1 MREDNP
7 FDDPAHFELPA
18 HVFLPSHPI
27 TAEPGLREAT
37 AYLTLHSIMLK
48 AHAMAKQSWA
58 DVSRDGDSFYTAVD
72 DSFFT
77 AVDDLDEKGGT
88 GLNPSHANDDLYD
101 DRSSLLPPRRPPM
114 PRGRATYDGMSTF
127 GVASKWGA
135 PSRAAAS
142 DTSVWLHDAADDDRT
157 AALDAHARAHDE
169 RTVDLSERI
178 VDLSERAV
186 DLSERTVALNER
198 AADDASLH
206 SIFHGHVARRP
217 PNARRATS
225 ASYTFRKPSAPF
237 VKPSAP
243 LSKPSA
249 PSRIL
254 SKPNASSSKPNASSS
269 KPNASSSKLSVPSY
283 TRRNTSASVLSGKR
297 ERKASMASAHFNEIH
312 EKIHRWGIKTHLEDE
327 DEDAVPLIGRDED
340 EEEEETAESDSDSS
354 PTSPTSTDPFT
365 SDSEDDSSSTSRSS
379 SPTSRSSSP
388 TSTAGDD
395 EVSPSPRRP
404 WWKRVVSCNGLL
416 GKRMRAPVVSAA
428 PQAGP
433 CSYA

>member
-58 DVSRDGDSFYTAVD
+58 DASRSD

-77 AVDDLDEKGGT
+77 AVDDSVFTTVDDLDEKGGIDM
-88 GLNPSHANDDLYD
+88 NPSHANDDLHD
-101 DRSSLLPPRRPPM
+101 DRSSLLPPHRPTM

-169 RTVDLSERI
+169 RTVDLSERAST
-178 VDLSERAV
+178 LEG
-186 DLSERTVALNER
+186 R

-243 LSKPSA
+243 
-249 PSRIL
+249 SRIL
-254 SKPNASSSKPNASSS
+254 SKPNASSS

-283 TRRNTSASVLSGKR
+283 TRRNTSASVLAGKR

-327 DEDAVPLIGRDED
+327 DEDVVPLIGGEEAD
-340 EEEEETAESDSDSS
+340 EEENNSDSNSS

-365 SDSEDDSSSTSRSS
+365 SDSDDDSTSRSS

-388 TSTAGDD
+388 MSTAGDD
-395 EVSPSPRRP
+395 EVSPSARRP

-416 GKRMRAPVVSAA
+416 GKRMRYSRL
-428 PQAGP
+428 G
-433 CSYA
+433 

>member
-58 DVSRDGDSFYTAVD
+58 DASRDDDSFYTAVD

-77 AVDDLDEKGGT
+77 AVDDLDEKAGIDMT
-88 GLNPSHANDDLYD
+88 PSHLHD
-101 DRSSLLPPRRPPM
+101 DRSSLLPPRRPTM

-127 GVASKWGA
+127 GVASKWSA
-135 PSRAAAS
+135 PSRAAVS
-142 DTSVWLHDAADDDRT
+142 DTSIWLHDAADDDRT
-157 AALDAHARAHDE
+157 AALDAHVRAHDE
-169 RTVDLSERI
+169 RTVDLS
-178 VDLSERAV
+178 
-186 DLSERTVALNER
+186 ER

-225 ASYTFRKPSAPF
+225 ASYTLR
-237 VKPSAP
+237 KPSAP

-254 SKPNASSSKPNASSS
+254 S

-283 TRRNTSASVLSGKR
+283 TRRNTSASVLSSKR
-297 ERKASMASAHFNEIH
+297 QRKASMASAHFNEIH

-327 DEDAVPLIGRDED
+327 DEDVVPLIGR
-340 EEEEETAESDSDSS
+340 EEEEEEEEEDNSGSNSS

-365 SDSEDDSSSTSRSS
+365 SDSDDDSTSRSS

-388 TSTAGDD
+388 TSTASND

-416 GKRMRAPVVSAA
+416 GRRIRYSRL
-428 PQAGP
+428 G
-433 CSYA
+433 

>member
-37 AYLTLHSIMLK
+37 AYLTLHSNMLK

-58 DVSRDGDSFYTAVD
+58 DASRDDDSFFTAVD
-72 DSFFT
+72 DSVFT
-77 AVDDLDEKGGT
+77 AVDDLDEKGGIDM
-88 GLNPSHANDDLYD
+88 NPAHDDDLHD
-101 DRSSLLPPRRPPM
+101 DRSSLLPPRRPTM
-114 PRGRATYDGMSTF
+114 TRGRATYDGMSTF
-127 GVASKWGA
+127 GVASKWSA

-142 DTSVWLHDAADDDRT
+142 DTSVWLLDAADDDRT
-157 AALDAHARAHDE
+157 AALDAHARAHDG
-169 RTVDLSERI
+169 RTVDLSER
-178 VDLSERAV
+178 
-186 DLSERTVALNER
+186 
-198 AADDASLH
+198 ASLH

-225 ASYTFRKPSAPF
+225 ASYTFRKPSAP
-237 VKPSAP
+237 
-243 LSKPSA
+243 
-249 PSRIL
+249 SRIL
-254 SKPNASSSKPNASSS
+254 S

-283 TRRNTSASVLSGKR
+283 TRRNTSTSCVGAKR

-327 DEDAVPLIGRDED
+327 DEDVVPLIGRDED
-340 EEEEETAESDSDSS
+340 EEVETTESNSSTSGSSS
-354 PTSPTSTDPFT
+354 PTSADPFT

-379 SPTSRSSSP
+379 SPTS
-388 TSTAGDD
+388 TASHD

-416 GKRMRAPVVSAA
+416 GKRMRYSRL
-428 PQAGP
+428 G
-433 CSYA
+433 

>member
-58 DVSRDGDSFYTAVD
+58 DASRDD

-77 AVDDLDEKGGT
+77 AVDDLDEKGGIDMA
-88 GLNPSHANDDLYD
+88 PSHANDDLPD
-101 DRSSLLPPRRPPM
+101 DRSSLLPPRRPSM

-169 RTVDLSERI
+169 RTVDLSER
-178 VDLSERAV
+178 
-186 DLSERTVALNER
+186 

-217 PNARRATS
+217 PNTRRATS

-237 VKPSAP
+237 
-243 LSKPSA
+243 
-249 PSRIL
+249 
-254 SKPNASSSKPNASSS
+254 KPNVSSS

-327 DEDAVPLIGRDED
+327 DEDVVPLIGGDKEEED
-340 EEEEETAESDSDSS
+340 EEDNFDSNSS

-388 TSTAGDD
+388 TSTASND

-416 GKRMRAPVVSAA
+416 GRRMVSGSVAR
-428 PQAGP
+428 
-433 CSYA
+433 